1 MKKTGTF
8 LLACML
14 TLSMTACG
22 SNNSNESANGA
33 GTEAAGAETTTTEA
47 TGAETTTVVA
57 ENTEASAAESET
69 AAATDDTPVISVGE
83 EMTTDTCEF
92 SIDSINIT
100 NDVMPPKTDGFY
112 THYQAESGKVYV
124 DFCVAYKNTTSGDVG
139 ADEVVSGQLIYADK
153 YTYNGF
159 SIIEEDSRS
168 NFTYANITNIAPLS
182 TEYVHYLF
190 EVPEEVE
197 SSNLGIKLEMS
208 IGGSKYNVV
217 VREGSE
223 ESTEAAKNAEAKA
236 ETKNEKTKGEVAKGE
251 TVTTK
256 NSEFNIDYS
265 DITNDVMPPQPAN
278 YYSHYEAPSGKVYVD
293 VCFAYTN
300 TSEKDVSADEVIS
313 AKLKYANKYDY
324 TGFSMI
330 EEDSRGDFT
339 YSNITNISPL
349 STEYIHYLFEVPE
362 EVKSSTES
370 VVVTFTVDGNTYTY
384 TVR

>member
-22 SNNSNESANGA
+22 SNNSNEAANGA
-33 GTEAAGAETTTTEA
+33 GTEVAGAETTTTEA

-57 ENTEASAAESET
+57 EDTEASAAESET

-124 DFCVAYKNTTSGDVG
+124 DFCVGYKNTTSGDVG

-168 NFTYANITNIAPLS
+168 NFTYANITF
-182 TEYVHYLF
+182 EY
-190 EVPEEVE
+190 
-197 SSNLGIKLEMS
+197 
-208 IGGSKYNVV
+208 
-217 VREGSE
+217 
-223 ESTEAAKNAEAKA
+223 
-236 ETKNEKTKGEVAKGE
+236 
-251 TVTTK
+251 
-256 NSEFNIDYS
+256 
-265 DITNDVMPPQPAN
+265 
-278 YYSHYEAPSGKVYVD
+278 
-293 VCFAYTN
+293 
-300 TSEKDVSADEVIS
+300 
-313 AKLKYANKYDY
+313 
-324 TGFSMI
+324 
-330 EEDSRGDFT
+330 
-339 YSNITNISPL
+339 
-349 STEYIHYLFEVPE
+349 
-362 EVKSSTES
+362 
-370 VVVTFTVDGNTYTY
+370 
-384 TVR
+384 

>member
-124 DFCVAYKNTTSGDVG
+124 NFCVAYKNTTSGDVG

-159 SIIEEDSRS
+159 SIIEEGTTHCQMGVPSFLFSQHSHIFSVSYKIQSPRS
-168 NFTYANITNIAPLS
+168 FQYIKNIFHP
-182 TEYVHYLF
+182 
-190 EVPEEVE
+190 VE
-197 SSNLGIKLEMS
+197 
-208 IGGSKYNVV
+208 
-217 VREGSE
+217 
-223 ESTEAAKNAEAKA
+223 
-236 ETKNEKTKGEVAKGE
+236 
-251 TVTTK
+251 
-256 NSEFNIDYS
+256 F
-265 DITNDVMPPQPAN
+265 P
-278 YYSHYEAPSGKVYVD
+278 
-293 VCFAYTN
+293 
-300 TSEKDVSADEVIS
+300 
-313 AKLKYANKYDY
+313 
-324 TGFSMI
+324 
-330 EEDSRGDFT
+330 
-339 YSNITNISPL
+339 
-349 STEYIHYLFEVPE
+349 
-362 EVKSSTES
+362 
-370 VVVTFTVDGNTYTY
+370 
-384 TVR
+384 

>member
-57 ENTEASAAESET
+57 EDTEDSAAESET

-349 STEYIHYLFEVPE
+349 STEYIHYLFEI
-362 EVKSSTES
+362 
-370 VVVTFTVDGNTYTY
+370 Y
-384 TVR
+384 

>member
-22 SNNSNESANGA
+22 SNNSNEAANGA
-33 GTEAAGAETTTTEA
+33 GTEVAGAETTTTEA

-57 ENTEASAAESET
+57 EDTEASAAESET

-100 NDVMPPKTDGFY
+100 NDVMPP
-112 THYQAESGKVYV
+112 
-124 DFCVAYKNTTSGDVG
+124 
-139 ADEVVSGQLIYADK
+139 
-153 YTYNGF
+153 
-159 SIIEEDSRS
+159 
-168 NFTYANITNIAPLS
+168 
-182 TEYVHYLF
+182 
-190 EVPEEVE
+190 
-197 SSNLGIKLEMS
+197 
-208 IGGSKYNVV
+208 
-217 VREGSE
+217 
-223 ESTEAAKNAEAKA
+223 
-236 ETKNEKTKGEVAKGE
+236 
-251 TVTTK
+251 
-256 NSEFNIDYS
+256 
-265 DITNDVMPPQPAN
+265 QPAD

-349 STEYIHYLFEVPE
+349 STEYIHYLFEI
-362 EVKSSTES
+362 
-370 VVVTFTVDGNTYTY
+370 Y
-384 TVR
+384 

>member
-1 MKKTGTF
+1 
-8 LLACML
+8 
-14 TLSMTACG
+14 MTACG

-124 DFCVAYKNTTSGDVG
+124 NFCVAYKNTTSGDVG

-197 SSNLGIKLEMS
+197 SSNLGIKL
-208 IGGSKYNVV
+208 V
-217 VREGSE
+217 
-223 ESTEAAKNAEAKA
+223 
-236 ETKNEKTKGEVAKGE
+236 
-251 TVTTK
+251 
-256 NSEFNIDYS
+256 
-265 DITNDVMPPQPAN
+265 
-278 YYSHYEAPSGKVYVD
+278 
-293 VCFAYTN
+293 
-300 TSEKDVSADEVIS
+300 
-313 AKLKYANKYDY
+313 
-324 TGFSMI
+324 
-330 EEDSRGDFT
+330 
-339 YSNITNISPL
+339 
-349 STEYIHYLFEVPE
+349 
-362 EVKSSTES
+362 
-370 VVVTFTVDGNTYTY
+370 
-384 TVR
+384 